1 MRRRLTAAIRAGRGR
16 WAALVLLAL
25 LLPLMAIPGHSPLE
39 RLRLAWFDF
48 YQYAIPR
55 AVRSDDVTI
64 VEIDERALRKL
75 GQWPWPRD
83 QLADLVRRIGE
94 AGAITIGL
102 DIVMPEP
109 DRMSPE
115 TVVARLQPHR
125 SGALSAFLAFPGND
139 ARLAQV
145 IGAHRVVLGAAGS
158 DARAGAPETALFV
171 KAPVLVRGGEP
182 DARLRRY
189 DHKLLSLP
197 ILQQAAAGQGLLN
210 ADLERGV
217 VRRVPLVSSIDGTL
231 LPNLSLELVRVAI
244 GAPAVRVEVRDG
256 AIAHVQVGN
265 LAVPTQSSGTMW
277 IHFSRSLARRYLPA
291 LEVLEGDI
299 HAQRL
304 RAKLRGKIVIVG
316 LTGLGF
322 ADQRVTARGDT
333 VPGTEVHA
341 QIIETFFERRFLHRP
356 AWMPAAEAAAFAA
369 LGGLLI
375 GFAPRVRRGS
385 AALLIGSVFALLA
398 ATGFALFVWK
408 GWLFDA
414 ASVALALFAVF
425 ATLFASALLQ
435 ADHDRRAS
443 QRSLRAAREA
453 AARLDGELQAARRIQ
468 LGIVPRTESRF
479 PGERRFELAA
489 TLEPARSVGGDLY
502 DFFMLDAHRLFFHI
516 ADVSGKG
523 IPASLF
529 MVITKALLKSIALRA
544 GRAASD
550 PITEANV
557 EIARDNPESLF
568 VTAFAAVLD
577 AGSGELR
584 YWTAGH
590 DTPLLFDGREVSQLD
605 RSQSGPPL
613 CVVDDYRYPLQRSRL
628 VPGALL
634 VLFTDGVPEAE
645 NGSGEL
651 YGKERLVDCL
661 RNLPRGISAHA
672 VLQILQR
679 DLAQFVAGAPASD
692 DVCLLV
698 LRWLGPD
705 ALNAP

>member
-16 WAALVLLAL
+16 WAALAVLAL
-25 LLPLMAIPGHSPLE
+25 LLPLLALPDHSPLE
-39 RLRLAWFDF
+39 RLRLVWLDF

-55 AVRSDDVTI
+55 AARSEAVTI

-83 QLADLVRRIGE
+83 QLAELVRRIGE
-94 AGAITIGL
+94 AGAIAIGL

-125 SGALSAFLAFPGND
+125 SAALSAFLAFPGND

-158 DARAGAPETALFV
+158 DARAGAPETPLLV
-171 KAPVLVRGGEP
+171 KAPVLVRGGAP
-182 DARLRRY
+182 DTLRRY

-197 ILQQAAAGQGLLN
+197 VLQQAAAGQGLLN

-231 LPNLSLELVRVAI
+231 LPNLSLELVRVAV
-244 GAPAVRVEVRDG
+244 GAPAVRIEVHDG
-256 AIAHVQVGN
+256 AVEQVQAGEVV
-265 LAVPTQSSGTMW
+265 VPTQPNATMW

-299 HAQRL
+299 QAQRL
-304 RAKLRGKIVIVG
+304 QAKLRGKIVIVG
-316 LTGLGF
+316 VTGLGF
-322 ADQRVTARGDT
+322 TDQRVTARGDT

-341 QIIETFFERRFLHRP
+341 QMIESFFERRFLHRP
-356 AWMPAAEAAAFAA
+356 GWMPAAEAAAFAV
-369 LGGLLI
+369 LGGLLVA
-375 GFAPRVRRGS
+375 FAPRVRRGS
-385 AALLIGSVFALLA
+385 ALLLAGSALALLA
-398 ATGFALFVWK
+398 AMGFALFVWK

-414 ASVALALFAVF
+414 ASLGLALFAVF

-435 ADHDRRAS
+435 ADHERRAS
-443 QRSLRAAREA
+443 QRSLRLAREA

-468 LGIVPRTESRF
+468 LGIVPGSAARF

-502 DFFMLDAHRLFFHI
+502 DFFMLDADRLFFHI

-577 AGSGELR
+577 VNDGELR

-590 DTPLLFDGREVSQLD
+590 DTPLLFEDGEVSQLD
-605 RSQSGPPL
+605 RTQSGPPL
-613 CVVDDYRYPLQRSRL
+613 CVIDDYCYPPQRWRL
-628 VPGALL
+628 APGSLL
-634 VLFTDGVPEAE
+634 VLFTDGVPEAQ
-645 NGSGEL
+645 NAAGEL

-661 RNLPRGISAHA
+661 RNLPRDVSASA
-672 VLQILQR
+672 TLQALQR
-679 DLAQFVAGAPASD
+679 DLEQFVAGAPASD

-705 ALNAP
+705 AALSAP